1 MKSLS
6 IKWKIFGIVLFG
18 PIVIALILAL
28 QRVNDIRM
36 WAEQSTIEK
45 SQAIVLMAEAGRNE
59 MSNKLKQGIIKP
71 FESLDKSNLIEA
83 VPIITAINMARTNA
97 ESAGYQFR
105 VPKFNPR
112 NPKNTPT
119 EFEASILKEMAAAD
133 IDEKI
138 VVEKD
143 QIRYF
148 KSVRLTQECLF
159 CHGNP
164 KGEKDPTGG
173 TMEGWKTGEIH
184 GAFEIITSLKA
195 ANQAVTQARLSIS
208 LWTGLILMV
217 ISTIV
222 WLLLRINLVKPLE
235 ISRQFINKISGG
247 DLTASVDQTSTD
259 EFGEMMDHLNEMAVN
274 LRSMMTEISNNS
286 QVLFN
291 ASSGLQEVANSLS
304 NGSEKTSGNANTV
317 AVAAEEM
324 SANMNSVAA
333 AMEQASTNITIVAT
347 SAEDITRNINI
358 ISNNSDK
365 ARDITHKAVQQATT
379 ASERVN
385 KLGRAATEIGKFT
398 EAISTISEQTNLLAL
413 NATIEAAR
421 AGEAGKGFA
430 VVANEIKDLAQ
441 QTSNATNEINQMIED
456 IQKSTMET
464 VRDIEGITQIIDNV
478 NSTVSE
484 IAVSVDE
491 QSKTTGEIAENVMQ
505 ASQGIAEVNENVSQT
520 SAVSEEIARDIAD
533 VNASAQEMSQNSADL
548 TEKSGDLFEIS
559 DKMKSTV
566 EKFKI

>member
-36 WAEQSTIEK
+36 WAEKSTIEK

-59 MSNKLKQGIIKP
+59 MSNKLKQGVIKP
-71 FESLDKSNLIEA
+71 FDALDKSNLIEA

-112 NPKNTPT
+112 NPQNTPT
-119 EFEASILKEMAAAD
+119 EFEESILKEMAAGD
-133 IDEKI
+133 LDEKI
-138 VVEKD
+138 VVEQD

-159 CHGNP
+159 CHGDP
-164 KGEKDPTGG
+164 KGKKDPTGG

-208 LWTGLILMV
+208 LWTGLILMI
-217 ISTIV
+217 ISAIV

-235 ISRQFINKISGG
+235 ISRLFINKISGG

-259 EFGEMMDHLNEMAVN
+259 EFGEMMGNLNDMAVN

-365 ARDITHKAVQQATT
+365 AREITHKAVQQATT

-441 QTSNATNEINQMIED
+441 QTSNATHEINQMIED

-464 VRDIEGITQIIDNV
+464 VKDIEGITQIIDNV

-505 ASQGIAEVNENVSQT
+505 ASQGISEVNENVSQT

-548 TEKSGDLFEIS
+548 TEKSSDLFEIS

>member
-18 PIVIALILAL
+18 PIVIAFILAA
-28 QRVNDIRM
+28 QRVSDIRM

-45 SQAIVLMAEAGRNE
+45 SRAIVLMAEAGRNE
-59 MSNKLKQGIIKP
+59 MADKLKRGIIKP
-71 FESLDKSNLIEA
+71 FDALDKENLVQA
-83 VPIITAINMARTNA
+83 VPIITAINMAQVNA

-112 NPKNTPT
+112 NPKNKPT
-119 EFEASILKEMAAAD
+119 AFEADILNEMSGKNM
-133 IDEKI
+133 DEKI

-148 KSVRLTQECLF
+148 KSVRLTRECLF
-159 CHGNP
+159 CHGDP

-173 TMEGWKTGEIH
+173 TKEGWKAGDIH
-184 GAFEIITSLKA
+184 GAFEIISSLDA
-195 ANQAVTQARLSIS
+195 ANRAVAQARLSIA
-208 LWTGLILMV
+208 LWTSGILVLIGL
-217 ISTIV
+217 IV
-222 WLLLRINLVKPLE
+222 WLLIRINLIRPLE
-235 ISRQFINKISGG
+235 ISRAFINKIAGG
-247 DLTASVDQTSTD
+247 DLTASVKQTADD
-259 EFGEMMDHLNEMAVN
+259 EFGEMMNHLNEMAQS
-274 LRSMMTEISNNS
+274 LRNMMTEISENS
-286 QVLFN
+286 GVLLS
-291 ASSGLQEVANSLS
+291 ASGGLQKVADSLS
-304 NGSEKTSGNANTV
+304 TGSEKTSGNANTV

-333 AMEQASTNITIVAT
+333 AMEQASTNIGIVAS
-347 SAEDITRNINI
+347 SAEDITRNIHR
-358 ISNNSDK
+358 ISENSDK
-365 ARDITHKAVQQATT
+365 AREITDKAVKQATT

-385 KLGRAATEIGKFT
+385 KLGRAAQEIGKFT

-441 QTSNATNEINQMIED
+441 QTSDATSEINQMIEE
-456 IQKSTMET
+456 IQRSTMET
-464 VRDIEGITQIIDNV
+464 VADIEGITQIIDNV
-478 NSTVSE
+478 NSTVSD
-484 IAVSVDE
+484 IAVSVGE
-491 QSKTTGEIAENVMQ
+491 QSKTTAEIAENVMQ

-533 VNASAQEMSQNSADL
+533 VNASAQEMSQNSAELD
-548 TEKSGDLFEIS
+548 TKAGELFEIS
-559 DKMKSTV
+559 EKMKWTV

>member
-164 KGEKDPTGG
+164 KGKKDPTGG